1 MTIQEFIEK
10 QIRDMAE
17 FKRLWRLNQYLP
29 DELEY
34 PDWQDNFRNYLENLW
49 IKRLKEKEN
58 KENE

>member
-17 FKRLWRLNQYLP
+17 FKRLWLSNRLP

-34 PDWQDNFRNYLENLW
+34 PDWQDRFRSYLESKW
-49 IKRLKEKEN
+49 EKEN
-58 KENE
+58 NAQS